1 MSEIAMDAARLMNM
15 LPEND
20 QSFAYEFI
28 KKLVLAWDPDFTK
41 LTPEEARRL
50 KEAEEGGFFD
60 ESEIDWEHLEQYA
73 D

>member
-15 LPEND
+15 LPESD

-50 KEAEEGGFFD
+50 KEAEAGEFFD